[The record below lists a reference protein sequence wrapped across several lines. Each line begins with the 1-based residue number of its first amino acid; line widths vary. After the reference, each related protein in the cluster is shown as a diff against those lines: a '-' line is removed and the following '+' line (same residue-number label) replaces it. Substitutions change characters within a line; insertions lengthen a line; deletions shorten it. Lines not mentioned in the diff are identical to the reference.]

1 VFADWPSNAACHHD
15 QESPG
20 TMKTGLFSFFRFRS
34 QSVDPWILASA
45 VPLLVIFSPLGGT
58 GLFLFI
64 LGGIWLVFGRH
75 KSARLVD
82 WQVMRPSLAL
92 GTYAFVSFA
101 FSVWRDPDCFGLMP
115 HYVELLLFP
124 FIPAGLALVRN
135 PMQWLGLGAK
145 TALCYFS
152 VLALVAL
159 STSAERYGFGTN
171 PNIAAYF
178 MMLCGCLCRFDRG
191 NGSNVNRVQ
200 SFNMTF
206 FYLSLIPVLATGNR
220 TAFVFYG
227 LMFAVDFAVAVGHS
241 SYARNKP
248 LKTITGGLLA
258 LGLMG
263 AALMQIPVLQNRAA
277 DTFSEITGPDVNS
290 AASSLY
296 IRNVIAGAG
305 VETFLSS
312 PLLGAGLCRSVGNI
326 NGAVK
331 QIDPSLQFKF
341 FHNMWIDTVAFF
353 GLAGLGL
360 FLWWCFAT
368 VRAVWPEEKLY
379 QDTRKLQSD
388 RLAVAC
394 LVLMIFIY
402 GLTGS
407 FLSDDRM
414 TGATLLVFAA
424 LITQRQRAQL
434 QVKIRA

>member
-1 VFADWPSNAACHHD
+1 
-15 QESPG
+15 
-20 TMKTGLFSFFRFRS
+20 M
-34 QSVDPWILASA
+34 ASL
-45 VPLLVIFSPLGGT
+45 VPLMLIYAPFGGT

-64 LGGIWLVFGRH
+64 LGGIWLMFGRH
-75 KSARLVD
+75 KSARVVD
-82 WQVMRPSLAL
+82 WRVMWPSLTL
-92 GTYAFVSFA
+92 GIYAFVSFA
-101 FSVWRDPDCFGLMP
+101 FSVWRDSECFGLMP

-152 VLALVAL
+152 VLAVVAL

-178 MMLCGCLCRFDRG
+178 MMLCGCICRFDRG
-191 NGSNVNRVQ
+191 NRSNVNRVQ
-200 SFNMTF
+200 SINMAF
-206 FYLSLIPVLATGNR
+206 FYLSLIPVLATGTR
-220 TAFVFYG
+220 AAFVFYG

-241 SYARNKP
+241 SYVRTKP

-263 AALMQIPVLQNRAA
+263 AALMQIPVLQKRAT
-277 DTFSEITGPDVNS
+277 DTLNEITGHHASGAD
-290 AASSLY
+290 SSLY
-296 IRNVIAGAG
+296 IRNVIEGTG
-305 VETFLSS
+305 METFLSS
-312 PLLGAGLCRSVGNI
+312 PLFGAGLCQSVGNL

-341 FHNMWIDTVAFF
+341 FHNMWIDAVAFF

-368 VRAVWPEEKLY
+368 VRAVWPKEKLY
-379 QDTRKLQSD
+379 QDTRKLESD
-388 RLAVAC
+388 RLAVVC

-414 TGATLLVFAA
+414 IGATLLVFAA

-434 QVKIRA
+434 QAKIRA